1 MKGDAPEPAE
11 VRIAQPPRLSPVLA
25 ALVSFPAE
33 LLGELLEGL
42 LEELQKELL
51 AQ

>member
-25 ALVSFPAE
+25 ALLSACG
-33 LLGELLEGL
+33 LLGELLEGP
-42 LEELQKELL
+42 LEELRKELL
-51 AQ
+51 AE